1 MNLVTLKCPNCGADI
16 EIENGIDTFYC
27 KYCGYKIIL
36 DGQSDAAINA
46 KVRLKEV
53 ESNERI
59 KKEKLHL
66 KYEEKKRAD
75 KEANKVGIV
84 ALILFAAVFLIC
96 FSVIFLGNK
105 GAKNQ
110 EKKLQATVDE
120 IMVDID
126 NGDFAEA
133 RVKANTLYW
142 DSSWTSE
149 PKKKWDQTRK
159 EILKQID
166 KAEKEAEKA
175 AKEAEKE
182 AKKEEKT
189 GWFW

>member
-1 MNLVTLKCPNCGADI
+1 MKLVTLKCPNCGADI

-46 KVRLKEV
+46 KVRIMEL

-59 KKEKLHL
+59 KKEKLNY
-66 KYEEKKRAD
+66 KREKKEKAD
-75 KEANKVGIV
+75 KEANKVIIG
-84 ALILFAAVFLIC
+84 FLI
-96 FSVIFLGNK
+96 FFALAFLVMFTMVHLENK
-105 GAKNQ
+105 GVKDQ
-110 EKKLQATVDE
+110 EKKLQAIVDE

-182 AKKEEKT
+182 AKKSEKT

>member
-1 MNLVTLKCPNCGADI
+1 MKLVTLKCPNCGADI

-46 KVRLKEV
+46 KVRIKEV

-59 KKEKLHL
+59 IKEQLNFKR
-66 KYEEKKRAD
+66 EEKKAD
-75 KEANKVGIV
+75 NKNIYI
-84 ALILFAAVFLIC
+84 ALIIGIAMLA
-96 FSVIFLGNK
+96 FSMLGLSMSSYQGKK
-105 GAKNQ
+105 GAEAQ
-110 EKKLQATVDE
+110 EKKLQSIVDE
-120 IMVDID
+120 IMIDID

>member
-1 MNLVTLKCPNCGADI
+1 MKLVTLKCPNCGADI

-59 KKEKLHL
+59 KKEKLDF
-66 KYEEKKRAD
+66 KREKD
-75 KEANKVGIV
+75 KERNKFIKKFFIGWGIC
-84 ALILFAAVFLIC
+84 ILFLVLLFSIMAFLENK
-96 FSVIFLGNK
+96 SVN
-105 GAKNQ
+105 AQ
-110 EKKLQATVDE
+110 EKKLQAIVDE
-120 IMVDID
+120 IMIDID
-126 NGDFAEA
+126 NGDFDEA
-133 RVKANTLYW
+133 RVKANSLYW

-166 KAEKEAEKA
+166 KAEKD
-175 AKEAEKE
+175 AEKE
-182 AKKEEKT
+182 AKKSEKT

>member
-1 MNLVTLKCPNCGADI
+1 MELITLKCPNCNADI
-16 EIENGIDTFYC
+16 EVENGVDTFYC

-46 KVRLKEV
+46 KVRMKEM

-59 KKEKLHL
+59 IKEQMHFESEATKEKNKTGFKVLSIL
-66 KYEEKKRAD
+66 LGVMFFCVVMCAVLGIMGDKKV
-75 KEANKVGIV
+75 EA
-84 ALILFAAVFLIC
+84 
-96 FSVIFLGNK
+96 
-105 GAKNQ
+105 Q
-110 EKKLQATVDE
+110 EQKLQATVDE

-133 RVKANTLYW
+133 RVKANSLYW
-142 DSSWTSE
+142 DSSYTSE

-159 EILKQID
+159 EILNQID

-182 AKKEEKT
+182 ANKEEKT

>member
-1 MNLVTLKCPNCGADI
+1 MKLVTLKCPNCGADI

-46 KVRLKEV
+46 KVRIKEV

-59 KKEKLHL
+59 IKEQLNFKR
-66 KYEEKKRAD
+66 EEKKAD
-75 KEANKVGIV
+75 NKNIYI
-84 ALILFAAVFLIC
+84 ALIIGIAMLA
-96 FSVIFLGNK
+96 FSMLGLSMSSYQGKK
-105 GAKNQ
+105 GAEAQ
-110 EKKLQATVDE
+110 EKKLQSIVDE
-120 IMVDID
+120 IIIDID

>member
-59 KKEKLHL
+59 KKEKMNF
-66 KYEEKKRAD
+66 KREKD
-75 KEANKVGIV
+75 KEDTRAIFKLLIGCMVV
-84 ALILFAAVFLIC
+84 LALIFLSVFITNYQ
-96 FSVIFLGNK
+96 GNK
-105 GAKNQ
+105 KAEAQ

-182 AKKEEKT
+182 AKKSEKT
-189 GWFW
+189 GWLW

>member
-1 MNLVTLKCPNCGADI
+1 MEFVTMKCPNCGASIDI
-16 EIENGIDTFYC
+16 EDGIDTFYC

-59 KKEKLHL
+59 IRETIHL
-66 KYEEKKRAD
+66 KHEENRVEKKT
-75 KEANKVGIV
+75 
-84 ALILFAAVFLIC
+84 ALIILCVCLFIGLLGCSIPFIMMHR
-96 FSVIFLGNK
+96 GNK
-105 GAKNQ
+105 GAEAQ
-110 EKKLQATVDE
+110 EKKLQAIVDE
-120 IMVDID
+120 IMIDID
-126 NGDFAEA
+126 NGDFDEA
-133 RVKANTLYW
+133 RVKANMLYW
-142 DSSWTSE
+142 DSEYTSR

-175 AKEAEKE
+175 AKESEKSE
-182 AKKEEKT
+182 KKKT
-189 GWFW
+189 GWFG

>member
-1 MNLVTLKCPNCGADI
+1 MELITLKCPNCGADI

-46 KVRLKEV
+46 KVRLKEL

-59 KKEKLHL
+59 NREKLDFKREKEKEENKAF
-66 KYEEKKRAD
+66 KYFFIGWAIFMLLTFSIFSIMQYQQ
-75 KEANKVGIV
+75 KE
-84 ALILFAAVFLIC
+84 
-96 FSVIFLGNK
+96 SVN
-105 GAKNQ
+105 AQ
-110 EKKLQATVDE
+110 EKKLQTIVDE
-120 IMVDID
+120 IMVDIE

-142 DSSWTSE
+142 DSSVSSK

-182 AKKEEKT
+182 DKKEEKT

>member
-27 KYCGYKIIL
+27 KYCGNKIIL

-46 KVRLKEV
+46 KVRMKEL

-59 KKEKLHL
+59 KKEKLNY
-66 KYEEKKRAD
+66 KREKKEKAD

-84 ALILFAAVFLIC
+84 ILVILALTFLVM

-105 GAKNQ
+105 GAKDQ